1 MRMGAGS
8 GERRAGSV
16 AALFLIGVLLPG
28 LSAAELRSLVIPGT
42 GIVIAAPAG
51 WMTVE
56 PADGTIIRLAKP
68 GGGAGMAVSVAPLSP
83 GQGPAGFA
91 QAALTELQRMTY
103 GFDLVDWDFNL
114 KLGRWTWSRLHFRC
128 VIGETR
134 WEQQVWLT
142 ADNGQSVT
150 IACSALPAEWS
161 AWAPIFERCLAES
174 AGSRPV
180 LRP

>member
-8 GERRAGSV
+8 GERGAGRIAVLMGLCVLFS
-16 AALFLIGVLLPG
+16 ALC
-28 LSAAELRSLVIPGT
+28 AAELRSLVIPGT
-42 GIVIAAPAG
+42 AIVIAAPSG
-51 WMTVE
+51 WVSVE

-68 GGGAGMAVSVAPLSP
+68 DGGAGFAVSMAPLAP

-91 QAALTELQRMTY
+91 QASLTELQRMTY
-103 GFDLVDWDFNL
+103 DFDLLDWDFNL
-114 KLGRWTWSRLHFRC
+114 KLGKRTWSRLHFRC

-142 ADNGQSVT
+142 ADNGQAVT
-150 IACSALPAEWS
+150 VAVSALPAEWS